1 MMFKKRI
8 SGEKRREAIV
18 EAALEVFSEKGYD
31 GSTIKKIAER
41 AQINQ
46 GLIYQ
51 HFKNK
56 QDLYEAITKKH
67 PTRWFLPFE
76 NMDKIMSGDDDQ
88 KILKGFARCYL
99 EVMRRNEQLVKFINF
114 GQLENPHLFEIS
126 PTKSDDSPLA
136 ILSNHSKKRIKE
148 RRLKK
153 KKAGLASRI
162 FLGMIHWYGLRSF
175 IAKAKGWEVYN
186 EDEVLDAIVDI
197 YLNGMVTKNG
207 KKEESEEKE
216 SGL

>member
-1 MMFKKRI
+1 MQKKRI
-8 SGEKRREAIV
+8 TGEKRRELIL

-56 QDLYEAITKKH
+56 QDLYEAITKKF
-67 PTRWFLPFE
+67 PTQWFLPSE
-76 NMDKIMSGDDDQ
+76 DIGKMMNGDDDR
-88 KILKGFARCYL
+88 KILKDFARCYL

-126 PTKSDDSPLA
+126 PMKSDDSPLT
-136 ILSNHSKKRIKE
+136 ILSNHFKKRIKE
-148 RRLKK
+148 GKKFKK
-153 KKAGLASRI
+153 KRVGLAARI

-175 IAKAKGWEVYN
+175 IAKAKEWEVYN
-186 EDEVLDAIVDI
+186 EEEVLDSIVDI
-197 YLNGMVTKNG
+197 YLHGMIVKSG
-207 KKEESEEKE
+207 KKEKK
-216 SGL
+216 